1 MKMKKKNYLL
11 YAFFLI
17 FVVGGVAFYLL
28 FVDDGVPNVDETKK
42 DNYRFSVEYTK
53 VPMDNVFVYK
63 SETEIID
70 ILENGSGI
78 IYLGF
83 PECPWCQSY
92 VVYLNEVARDNGIEN
107 IYYLNIKEM
116 RANNTENYQKIV
128 SLIDSLLSVD
138 ENGNKRIYVPQ
149 VVFVKKGE
157 IIAGDNE
164 TSMIS
169 DGTPSEYWTSEN
181 IANLKQK
188 LNNYIQSAELN
199 YCVSCN

>member
-1 MKMKKKNYLL
+1 MKKNNYLL

-28 FVDDGVPNVDETKK
+28 FVDDGVPNVDEAKK
-42 DNYRFSVEYTK
+42 DNYKFSVEYTK

-92 VVYLNEVARDNGIEN
+92 VVYLNEVAKDNGIEN

-169 DGTPSEYWTSEN
+169 GGTPSEYWTSEN

>member
-1 MKMKKKNYLL
+1 MKKNNYLL

-17 FVVGGVAFYLL
+17 FVVGGVTFYLL

>member
-1 MKMKKKNYLL
+1 MKKNNYLL

-28 FVDDGVPNVDETKK
+28 FVDDGVPNVDEAKK
-42 DNYRFSVEYTK
+42 DNYKFSVEYTK

-92 VVYLNEVARDNGIEN
+92 VVYLNEVAKDNGIEN

-128 SLIDSLLSVD
+128 ALIDSLLSVD

>member
-1 MKMKKKNYLL
+1 MKKNNYLL

-53 VPMDNVFVYK
+53 VPMDNDFVYK

-92 VVYLNEVARDNGIEN
+92 VVYLNEVAKDNGIEN

-128 SLIDSLLSVD
+128 ALIDSLLSVD

>member
-1 MKMKKKNYLL
+1 MKKNNYLL

-107 IYYLNIKEM
+107 IYYLNIKER

-128 SLIDSLLSVD
+128 ALIDSLLSVD

>member
-1 MKMKKKNYLL
+1 MKKNNYLL

-17 FVVGGVAFYLL
+17 FVVGVVAFYLL
-28 FVDDGVPNVDETKK
+28 FVDDGVPNVDETNK

-128 SLIDSLLSVD
+128 ALIDSLLSVD